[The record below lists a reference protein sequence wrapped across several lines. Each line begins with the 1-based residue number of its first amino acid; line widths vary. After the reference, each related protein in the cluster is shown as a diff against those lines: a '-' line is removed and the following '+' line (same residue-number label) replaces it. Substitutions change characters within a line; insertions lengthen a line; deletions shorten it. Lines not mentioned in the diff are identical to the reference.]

1 MSKDAGIKYLGKAKD
16 GRLKRYQLTAYLGYD
31 GKGVQIKRR
40 RTVYVTGI
48 VEARKKR
55 AEFITELETGEYVAP
70 SNTTLKVYSE
80 KQYMKDLKTR
90 VTDSTIDTYQRLL
103 NNYIYEHLGGYQME
117 KITHN
122 HIKKYIQEL
131 EALDLASSTINKHF
145 NILNGIFKLA
155 VTNEVIKS
163 NPMDKVQRPTVK
175 YKKGKV

>member
-1 MSKDAGIKYLGKAKD
+1 
-16 GRLKRYQLTAYLGYD
+16 
-31 GKGVQIKRR
+31 
-40 RTVYVTGI
+40 
-48 VEARKKR
+48 
-55 AEFITELETGEYVAP
+55 
-70 SNTTLKVYSE
+70 
-80 KQYMKDLKTR
+80 MKDLKTR

-175 YKKGKV
+175 YKKGTVYTYEEIKDLIRLLDKEKNKQMSLFVKLAVTTGMRRGELLAL